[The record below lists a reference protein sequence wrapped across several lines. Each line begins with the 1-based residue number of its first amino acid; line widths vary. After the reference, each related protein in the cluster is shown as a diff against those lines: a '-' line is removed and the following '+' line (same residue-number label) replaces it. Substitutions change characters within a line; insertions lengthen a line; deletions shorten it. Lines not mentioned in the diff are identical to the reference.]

1 MAAARG
7 YKDIV
12 EILLKDPRVRPSRSV
27 IKEAVIHAKVHDHK
41 KVLQILHSVE
51 IQINNDFC
59 L

>member
-12 EILLKDPRVRPSRSV
+12 EILLKDPRVRPSESV
-27 IKEAVIHAKVHDHK
+27 IKEAIMHAKANDHK
-41 KVLQILHSVE
+41 KVLQILYS
-51 IQINNDFC
+51 